1 MNSFI
6 LIIVFMN
13 LGIIAGSI
21 MEKRAVR
28 ALRPDEKSVWKSINA
43 KALPWSILAAGGLLM
58 AIAGNIFQGI
68 FTQTHLLILILLV
81 VVFVIAVRLFM
92 FREFKK
98 RDFPPDFVRASSL
111 AGLCQLAALIIG
123 AGGIIYLA
131 LPK

>member
-1 MNSFI
+1 MNSF
-6 LIIVFMN
+6 IIVFMN

-28 ALRPDEKSVWKSINA
+28 ALRPNEKSAWKSINA
-43 KALPWSILAAGGLLM
+43 KVLPWGILAAGGLLV
-58 AIAGNIFQGI
+58 ALAGNIFRGI
-68 FTQTHLLILILLV
+68 FTQTHLLILMLLV
-81 VVFVIAVRLFM
+81 VVFVIALRLFM